1 MLISCN
7 NLTQVWQPFTADRC
21 PSLAGK
27 PKLFF
32 IQACQGN
39 RMDKGVEV
47 TMMVLIVNNHGDYG
61 GGDLSVPGKCRDK
74 WVEVLRM
81 MSSKMLVI

>member
-1 MLISCN
+1 MISCN

-47 TMMVLIVNNHGDYG
+47 MVMVKDHGDSG
-61 GGDLSVPGKCRDK
+61 GGGWTTDK

-81 MSSKMLVI
+81 VVRKMLMM

>member
-1 MLISCN
+1 M
-7 NLTQVWQPFTADRC
+7 WQPFTADRC

-47 TMMVLIVNNHGDYG
+47 MVMVKDHGDGDSG
-61 GGDLSVPGKCRDK
+61 GGGWTTASG
-74 WVEVLRM
+74 
-81 MSSKMLVI
+81 SKF

>member
-1 MLISCN
+1 MISCN

-47 TMMVLIVNNHGDYG
+47 MVMVKDHGDCG
-61 GGDLSVPGKCRDK
+61 GGGWTGWTSG
-74 WVEVLRM
+74 
-81 MSSKMLVI
+81 SK